1 MKRMRNWYVIGAVVI
16 AAVLI
21 IEKDRFIGNLSA
33 SGQTD
38 TVYQAVNSQQE
49 RLNVSEKFSRMP
61 RLWVDSVYKNMTL
74 EERIGQL
81 FMIRTYSNKNEHY
94 YKGISSQIKKY
105 KVGGLCFF
113 QGNPVT
119 QAKLTNRWQKES
131 KTPLF
136 IAIDAEWGLSMRLD
150 NALGFPRQMTLGA
163 IQNDTLVYDMASLMA
178 HQLKRIGVNMNFAPV
193 VDINSNP
200 KNPVINSRSFGE
212 VRENVAQKGL
222 MYMKGLQDNGILAC
236 AKHFPGHGDT
246 DKDSHHTLPTINHS
260 KQYIDSVDLYPFK
273 ELIKEGVASIMVAHL
288 HIPAYDDRVNL
299 ASTLSKPIVND
310 ILRDKL
316 GFNGL
321 IITDALEMKG
331 ISNYNKP
338 GQVEVEALK
347 AGNDILLLPENIH
360 KGVETIKTA
369 VEKGEIH
376 EDTIKAKCKRILYK
390 KYEVGLANW
399 QPIETGDIYKDINNK
414 DVEAINHKL
423 VEASITLVKN
433 KDSILPLKRL
443 DTLKMATVAIG
454 SSQLNAFQIGL
465 DRYSAFTHF
474 NLDKKPTK
482 YQREKLIADLE
493 PYNLVVVS
501 IHNTNNLAYRNFGIE
516 EEAFDL
522 IHELK
527 KEKKLIV
534 DIFANP
540 YSLSRI
546 RDTGNIEAL
555 LLSYDDNELTNN
567 ISSQVIF
574 GGVCAN
580 GKLPVTASGLF
591 KAGQGVE
598 ISSPTRLH
606 YTIPTAIN
614 IPTDSFYKIDELL
627 DSCIDNRILPGCRVI
642 AAHKGNV
649 FFDKSYGYHTYK
661 KTNKVDQDDIY
672 DLASLTKIFAT
683 TPAIMSLYEENKL
696 ELDAPLSKYLPMLKG
711 TNKEGLVIR
720 DILTHQAKLT
730 PWIPYYLE
738 TIKNGQLDLNVYSR
752 KKSREYPVRVA
763 NNLYVK
769 KSFADTI
776 YKRILDSELRSHKKY
791 KYSDLGFYLWVKA
804 IERITGKTF
813 NKYLQENL
821 YNPMGLATMGYL
833 PRERFSLKRI
843 PPSERDMI
851 WRKQD
856 VHGDVNDQGAALLG
870 GICGHAG
877 LFSNAYNAAALGQM
891 FLNYGEYGGKRY
903 FKKST
908 IKEFTKYQFPGN
920 GNRRG
925 LGFDKPIAKVEE
937 RNGQTPPS
945 ASTKSF
951 GHSGFTGT
959 LVWADPEHE
968 LLYVFLSNR
977 TYPKTKPNLLSKLD
991 IRCRIHQV
999 FYEAVEK
1006 AE

>member
-1 MKRMRNWYVIGAVVI
+1 MRYWYVIGAVVV
-16 AAVLI
+16 AAVLLM
-21 IEKDRFIGNLSA
+21 EKGRLIGSLDSTR
-33 SGQTD
+33 QVD
-38 TVYQAVNSQQE
+38 TVYRAVISEQA
-49 RLNVSEKFSRMP
+49 RLNASEKLSRMP
-61 RLWVDSVYKNMTL
+61 RLWVDSVYENMTM

-81 FMIRTYSNKNEHY
+81 FMIRTYSNKNENY
-94 YKGISSQIKKY
+94 YQGISSQIKKY
-105 KVGGLCFF
+105 GVGGLCFF
-113 QGNPVT
+113 QGGPVT

-131 KTPLF
+131 KTPLL
-136 IAIDAEWGLSMRLD
+136 IAIDAEWGLSMRL
-150 NALGFPRQMTLGA
+150 NNTLGFPRQMTLGA
-163 IQNDTLVYDMASLMA
+163 VQNDTLIYDMASLMA

-212 VRENVAQKGL
+212 IRENVAKKGI

-260 KQYIDSVDLYPFK
+260 KRYIDSVDLYPFK
-273 ELIKEGVASIMVAHL
+273 KLVNSGVASIMVAHL
-288 HIPAYDDRVNL
+288 HIPAYDDRENL

-310 ILRDKL
+310 ILREKL

-360 KGVETIKTA
+360 KAVNAIKTA
-369 VEKGEIH
+369 MKKGAIN

-399 QPIETGDIYKDINNK
+399 QAIETKSIEKDINNK
-414 DVEAINHKL
+414 NVEAINHKL

-443 DTLKMATVAIG
+443 DTLKIATVAIG
-454 SSQLNAFQIGL
+454 SSQVNDFQEGL

-482 YQREKLIADLE
+482 YQREKLIADLK
-493 PYNLVVVS
+493 PYNLVIVS
-501 IHNTNNLAYRNFGIE
+501 IHNTNNLAYRDFGIE
-516 EEAFDL
+516 EEVFDL
-522 IHELK
+522 INELK
-527 KEKKLIV
+527 EGKKLV
-534 DIFANP
+534 VNVFANP

-546 RDTGNIEAL
+546 KDTANIEAL
-555 LLSYDDNELTNN
+555 LLSYSDNELTNN

-574 GGVCAN
+574 GGVCAK
-580 GKLPVTASGLF
+580 GKLPVTASNLF
-591 KAGQGVE
+591 RAGQGIE
-598 ISSPTRLH
+598 ITGPTRLH

-614 IPTDSFYKIDELL
+614 IPIDSFYKIDELI
-627 DSCIDNRILPGCRVI
+627 DSCIDNKILPGCRVV

-649 FFDKSYGYHTYK
+649 FFDRPYGYHTYK
-661 KTNKVDQDDIY
+661 KTNKVNHDDIY

-683 TPAIMSLYEENKL
+683 TPAIMSLYEENKIT
-696 ELDAPLSKYLPMLKG
+696 LDAPLSKYLPMLKG
-711 TNKEGLVIR
+711 TNKEDLVIR
-720 DILTHQAKLT
+720 DILTHQARLT

-738 TIKNGQLDLNVYSR
+738 TIKNGHRDKNIYSR
-752 KKSREYPVRVA
+752 KKSKEYPVRVA

-776 YKRILDSELRSHKKY
+776 YKRILDSELRSRKKY

-804 IERITGKTF
+804 VEHITGKPF
-813 NKYLQENL
+813 NNYLQEKL
-821 YNPMGLATMGYL
+821 YNPMGLSTMGYL
-833 PRERFSLKRI
+833 PGERFSLKRI
-843 PPSERDMI
+843 PPSERDMV

-877 LFSNAYNAAALGQM
+877 LFSNVYDATALGQM

-903 FKKST
+903 FKRST
-908 IKEFTKYQFPGN
+908 VQKFTKYQFPGN

-925 LGFDKPIAKVEE
+925 LGFDKPIAGVEE

-977 TYPKTKPNLLSKLD
+977 TYPKTRPNLLSKLD

-999 FYEAVEK
+999 FYEAVEEK
-1006 AE
+1006 E